1 MFSNILNSILLI
13 HGRAMDRRQKKA
25 RDNVIKYAARLHCR
39 NYYMQMRKVSRDTKQ
54 ISGWICGHR
63 SDDALIL
70 KFGVVHDSIQSVCSG
85 PIKWPKF
92 CSPVAAIKLVND
104 SFSGHVVLTRLF
116 SLIFAQS
123 RRLAGRHNAHM
134 YTWCKPVY
142 TGLSASVDPTLGAKM
157 KESQTNCFSRKY
169 FHFFLTLNVSTL
181 PSLDYA
187 NGTVLFPPIHV
198 RTCVYSRKIEVQAQ
212 FETLQS
218 HIIEKVYVRRVKTCK
233 TERDLVSVGKRGIDI
248 R

>member
-54 ISGWICGHR
+54 ISGWIWQR

-123 RRLAGRHNAHM
+123 RLLAGRHNAHI

-157 KESQTNCFSRKY
+157 KELKTNCFSRKY

-181 PSLDYA
+181 PSLRLRACDCSLPAYTRTHMWEYQRDRSA
-187 NGTVLFPPIHV
+187 GPV
-198 RTCVYSRKIEVQAQ
+198 RNATEPHNR
-212 FETLQS
+212 
-218 HIIEKVYVRRVKTCK
+218 KVYVRRVKTCR